1 MDKVFLPSLNEM
13 PKIALFPGSFDPITI
28 GHVDIV
34 RRAAP
39 LFDSIVIGL
48 GSNSQKSSLFTVEQR
63 LEWIREE
70 FSDLKSVRVEEYQGL
85 TVNFCKQIGA
95 SYIIRG
101 LRSAPDF
108 EYEKNIAQF
117 NKAMEG
123 VDTLFFMTEPALSPI
138 SSTIVRDIIRNQGD
152 PSAFVPDSI
161 KRYFKK

>member
-1 MDKVFLPSLNEM
+1 M

-39 LFDSIVIGL
+39 LFDAIVIGI
-48 GSNSQKSSLFTVEQR
+48 GTNSAKASLFTIDQR
-63 LEWIREE
+63 LAWIREE
-70 FSDLKSVRVEEYQGL
+70 FSDLQSVRVEEYQGL

-152 PSAFVPDSI
+152 PSSFVPESI

>member
-1 MDKVFLPSLNEM
+1 M

-39 LFDSIVIGL
+39 LFDEIVIGI
-48 GSNSQKSSLFTVEQR
+48 GTNSAKASLFTIDQR
-63 LEWIREE
+63 LAWIREE
-70 FSDLKSVRVEEYQGL
+70 FSDLQSVRVEEYQGL

-152 PSAFVPDSI
+152 PSAFVPESI